1 MPAAAARMA
10 GQIFTVI
17 TRRAADNLP
26 PMGETISSTETK
38 PRYTWPWFVGAAVL
52 LAVVIAVFA
61 VKREAQRVK
70 ERKELLQQFAPSA
83 PQP

>member
-1 MPAAAARMA
+1 M
-10 GQIFTVI
+10 
-17 TRRAADNLP
+17 
-26 PMGETISSTETK
+26 
-38 PRYTWPWFVGAAVL
+38 WPWFVGAAVL

-70 ERKELLQQFAPSA
+70 ERKELLQQFAPPA